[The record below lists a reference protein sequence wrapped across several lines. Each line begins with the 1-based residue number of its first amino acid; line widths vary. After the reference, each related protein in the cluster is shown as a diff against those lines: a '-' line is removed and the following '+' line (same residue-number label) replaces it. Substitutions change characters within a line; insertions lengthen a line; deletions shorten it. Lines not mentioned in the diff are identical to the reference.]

1 VLNLPFRK
9 WFDHW
14 MSISQDTMSEEL
26 LQFTVPG
33 SPRDVARAV
42 EEFAVGLGS
51 LTAIVVPW
59 ESDRTTLVMTV
70 TSTQGEGRFLEHTDL
85 GTVRLIDLGNAS
97 TRVAVEAKPL
107 DHAEKQRMAALFVRF
122 TSQIQT
128 RFQVAP

>member
-1 VLNLPFRK
+1 MP
-9 WFDHW
+9 
-14 MSISQDTMSEEL
+14 EEL

-33 SPRDVARAV
+33 APRDVARAV

-51 LTAIVVPW
+51 LTAIIVPW
-59 ESDRTTLVMTV
+59 ESDRTTVVMAV

-85 GTVRLIDLGNAS
+85 GTVRLTDLGNDV
-97 TRVAVEAKPL
+97 TRVAVEPKAL
-107 DHAEKQRMAALFVRF
+107 DHSEKQRMAALFVRF